1 MMKNI
6 NKNNLDIL
14 VSKILS
20 ETLEQKA
27 DKIVSELKGS
37 VCEQCGA
44 KMNENICEQ
53 CGTKMNEGIY
63 DVDDLDDTNE
73 FDYVE
78 EEIDEATDEFGNKLD
93 LSTKESDCKRFMI
106 NFGEDDPE
114 TKKRC
119 QGVNLN
125 ESLKGGQR
133 RLDKNKNNKI
143 DAEDFKMLRQGKKS
157 ETDEGIGEYENIGAD
172 DFHERTGYQYWD
184 YQKKDDSNSPED
196 KKDKKNIEFED
207 KYPFKEKKPSFFD
220 RFLKKIKMDEEET
233 QEGNAFTGALAKAR
247 KQNKDEFEVGGK
259 KFETKEEDEKFIQ
272 KAVDKMEKKGSEGS
286 FKRYCGGEV
295 TKSCID
301 KALKSGST
309 SLVKKANFAKNIKA
323 YDGAKHKKKIK
334 ESYKLTESELVSMI
348 EKIVLEQKEKSKK
361 ENNIK
366 GIGGSPRGLEVY
378 KKAHKGSG
386 KENED
391 YIKDVTKKMKDY
403 LKDGSK
409 GEYDMNPKTFP
420 VGNGELGKMD
430 KKAFQM
436 TDDLEDFNYEIAG
449 QNFPV
454 PDAIEYNEEWM
465 EKLYKGDSM
474 TGNAPGG
481 NALASKTNDR
491 FDKMRKKNTL
501 KKLKDQSYKRV
512 PQPVFNEKTGT
523 EKGKGVNVKLESTEN
538 KKLKLIN
545 EEFERM
551 KSLIS
556 YNQKTQ

>member
-1 MMKNI
+1 MK
-6 NKNNLDIL
+6 KNNTTYLDNL

-20 ETLEQKA
+20 ETLEEKA
-27 DKIVSELKGS
+27 DSLVSKIKGDT
-37 VCEQCGA
+37 CEQCGA
-44 KMNENICEQ
+44 KMNEGKCNECGSMYENIE
-53 CGTKMNEGIY
+53 EDIY
-63 DVDDLDDTNE
+63 DVDDIDSANE

-78 EEIDEATDEFGNKLD
+78 ENLVFGNSDDDELD
-93 LSTKESDCKRFMI
+93 QNNKDACKYHMD
-106 NFGEDDPE
+106 NFGPDNER
-114 TKKRC
+114 TKKFC
-119 QGVNLN
+119 SSEMN
-125 ESLKGGQR
+125 EELKGRQR
-133 RLDKNKNNKI
+133 KLDKNKNNKI
-143 DAEDFKMLRQGKKS
+143 DAEDFKILRQSKKS
-157 ETDEGIGEYENIGAD
+157 ETD
-172 DFHERTGYQYWD
+172 
-184 YQKKDDSNSPED
+184 
-196 KKDKKNIEFED
+196 
-207 KYPFKEKKPSFFD
+207 
-220 RFLKKIKMDEEET
+220 
-233 QEGNAFTGALAKAR
+233 EGNAFTGALAQAR
-247 KQNKDEFEVGGK
+247 KTGKKEFEVDGK
-259 KFETKEEDEKFIQ
+259 KFETKESDEKFIQ
-272 KAVDKMEKKGSEGS
+272 KAVKKMEKKGTEGS

-301 KALKSGST
+301 KALKSGSP

-323 YDGAKHKKKIK
+323 YEGAKHDKKVK
-334 ESYKLTESELVSMI
+334 ESYQLTESELVLMI
-348 EKIVLEQKEKSKK
+348 EKIVLEQKTKSTKK
-361 ENNIK
+361 DNNIK

-420 VGNGELGKMD
+420 VGNGELAKMD

-454 PDAIEYNEEWM
+454 PDAIDYNEEWM
-465 EKLYKGDSM
+465 EKLFKGDSM

-523 EKGKGVNVKLESTEN
+523 EKGKGLNIKLESTEN
-538 KKLKLIN
+538 KQEKIIN

-556 YNQKTQ
+556 YNKKTQ

>member
-1 MMKNI
+1 MKNI
-6 NKNNLDIL
+6 NKNNLDNL

-78 EEIDEATDEFGNKLD
+78 EEIEEEIDEFGNKLN

-119 QGVNLN
+119 QGVNLS
-125 ESLKGGQR
+125 ESLTGPQR
-133 RLDKNKNNKI
+133 RRIDKNKNNKI
-143 DAEDFKMLRQGKKS
+143 DAEDFEMLRQSKVKKS
-157 ETDEGIGEYENIGAD
+157 E
-172 DFHERTGYQYWD
+172 
-184 YQKKDDSNSPED
+184 
-196 KKDKKNIEFED
+196 
-207 KYPFKEKKPSFFD
+207 
-220 RFLKKIKMDEEET
+220 MET
-233 QEGNAFTGALAKAR
+233 KEGNAFTGALAKAR

-272 KAVDKMEKKGSEGS
+272 KAVDKMEKKGTEGS

-301 KALKSGST
+301 KALKSGSS

-323 YDGAKHKKKIK
+323 YEGAKHKKKVK

-420 VGNGELGKMD
+420 VGNGELAKMD

-465 EKLYKGDSM
+465 EKLFKGDSM

-523 EKGKGVNVKLESTEN
+523 EKGKGLNVKLESTEN
-538 KKLKLIN
+538 KKQKLIN